1 MKICFIPGM
10 PTLYPRHA
18 ASVVSEHLAYFPAV
32 LVEGAR
38 QVGKSTLVRTL
49 FRDGEAKYLTLDDEA
64 TRDAAIADPAGF
76 VDSFPAGTLIID
88 EIRRLPGLTLPIK
101 ASIDRDR
108 RPGRFLLTGS
118 SSLLRIRGTQDSLA
132 GRVSRIS
139 MMGLSQGE
147 IAGNRED
154 FAAMACAPEG
164 LENIPGFTS
173 SVTRAAYIE
182 CCAAGSYPEAL
193 ALPLRLAN
201 QWRDNYLDSIVRRDL
216 PELQKSVSSERVF
229 SILRLLA
236 GAQSN
241 ELVRSK
247 LAEDSV
253 IPASTV
259 ASYLDLISDVQ
270 LYKPLNPWTPN
281 LRAREVNRPKII
293 VLDSGL
299 AMRLSRVTGEQ
310 LQNLNYQEA
319 FGQFLEGFV
328 VAELFKQ
335 KTWSAVDFGLFHYR
349 DRNGLEVDII
359 LEFEDGRVLALEIK
373 ASTSFNARQ
382 FQGLA
387 ALRDDLGDRFIGGI
401 VLNTGAAGYRYSEKL
416 WGLPISALWQGGLPA

>member
-1 MKICFIPGM
+1 MSA
-10 PTLYPRHA
+10 LYQRNVT
-18 ASVVSEHLAYFPAV
+18 SVVSEHLGYFPAV
-32 LVEGAR
+32 LIEGAR
-38 QVGKSTLVRTL
+38 QVGKSTMARAL
-49 FRDGEAKYLTLDDEA
+49 FADGEARYLTLDDES

-76 VDSFPAGTLIID
+76 VDSFSDRTLIID
-88 EIRRLPGLTLPIK
+88 EIQRLPELTLAIK

-147 IAGNRED
+147 LEGNRED
-154 FAAMACAPEG
+154 FAATTSTAEG
-164 LENIPGFTS
+164 LENIPDFTS
-173 SVTRAAYIE
+173 TLNRNDYIQR
-182 CCAAGSYPEAL
+182 CAAGSYPEVL
-193 ALPLRLAN
+193 GLPPRMAN

-216 PELQKSVSSERVF
+216 PELQKSVSAERVF
-229 SILRLLA
+229 SILRLLSS
-236 GAQSN
+236 AQSN

-247 LAEDSV
+247 LAEDSG

-259 ASYLDLISDVQ
+259 ASYLDLLSDVQ
-270 LYKPLNPWTPN
+270 LYQNLSPWTPN
-281 LRAREVNRPKII
+281 LRAREVNRPKIV

-328 VAELFKQ
+328 VAELLKQ
-335 KTWSAVDFGLFHYR
+335 KSWSEQDFELFHYR

-359 LEFEDGRVLALEIK
+359 LEFDDGRVLALEIK
-373 ASTSFNARQ
+373 AATSFNARQ
-382 FQGLA
+382 FKGLA
-387 ALRDDLGDRFIGGI
+387 ALRDALGERFVGGI
-401 VLNTGAAGYRYSEKL
+401 VLNTGQAGYRYSERL
-416 WGLPISALWQGGLPA
+416 WGLPVSALWQKSS

>member
-1 MKICFIPGM
+1 M
-10 PTLYPRHA
+10 PALYQRNVEG
-18 ASVVSEHLAYFPAV
+18 VVSEHLRYFPAV
-32 LVEGAR
+32 LIEGAR
-38 QVGKSTLVRTL
+38 QVGKSTMARSL
-49 FRDGEAKYLTLDDEA
+49 FEENGARYLTLDEQA

-88 EIRRLPGLTLPIK
+88 EIQRLPELTLAIK
-101 ASIDRDR
+101 ASVDRDR

-147 IAGNRED
+147 LEGNNED
-154 FAAMACAPEG
+154 FASALSTVEG
-164 LENIPGFTS
+164 LENIPDFS
-173 SVTRAAYIE
+173 SSLTRDDYIRR
-182 CCAAGSYPEAL
+182 CAAGSYPEAL
-193 ALPLRLAN
+193 GLPPRLAN

-236 GAQSN
+236 SAQSN
-241 ELVRSK
+241 ELVRAK
-247 LAEDSV
+247 LAEDSG

-259 ASYLDLISDVQ
+259 ASYLDLLSDVQ
-270 LYKPLNPWTPN
+270 LYKNLSPWTPN
-281 LRAREVNRPKII
+281 LRAREVNRPKIV

-299 AMRLSRVTGEQ
+299 AMRLSRITSEQ

-328 VAELFKQ
+328 VAELLKQ
-335 KTWSAVDFGLFHYR
+335 KSWSERDYELFHYR
-349 DRNGLEVDII
+349 DRNGLEVDAIM
-359 LEFEDGRVLALEIK
+359 EFDDGRVLALEIK

-387 ALRDDLGDRFIGGI
+387 ALREDLGDRFIGGI
-401 VLNTGAAGYRYSEKL
+401 VLNTGTTGYRYSEKL
-416 WGLPISALWQGGLPA
+416 WGLPIAALWQKSA

>member
-1 MKICFIPGM
+1 MSAF
-10 PTLYPRHA
+10 YQRHA
-18 ASVVSEHLAYFPAV
+18 SSVVSEHLAHFPAV
-32 LVEGAR
+32 LIEGAR
-38 QVGKSTLVRTL
+38 QVGKSTLAKTL
-49 FRDGEAKYLTLDDEA
+49 FKEGESRYLTLDDIA
-64 TRDAAIADPAGF
+64 TRDAAIADPTGF
-76 VDSFPAGTLIID
+76 VDSFPEGTLIID
-88 EIRRLPGLTLPIK
+88 EIQRLPELTLAIK

-118 SSLLRIRGTQDSLA
+118 SSLLRVRGTQDSLA

-139 MMGLSQGE
+139 MMGLSQGGL
-147 IAGNRED
+147 AGNRED
-154 FAAMACAPEG
+154 FASVAST
-164 LENIPGFTS
+164 LEALKKIPGFS
-173 SVTRAAYIE
+173 SNLTRASYIDR
-182 CCAAGSYPEAL
+182 CAAGSYPEAL
-193 ALPLRLAN
+193 GLSPRLAN

-241 ELVRSK
+241 ELVRSR
-247 LAEDSV
+247 LAEDSG

-259 ASYLDLISDVQ
+259 ASYLDLLSDVQ
-270 LYKPLNPWTPN
+270 LFRTLSPWTPN
-281 LRAREVNRPKII
+281 LRAREVNRPKIV

-299 AMRLSRVTGEQ
+299 AMRLSRIMGEQ
-310 LQNLNYQEA
+310 LRNLNYHEA

-328 VAELFKQ
+328 VAELLKQ
-335 KTWSAVDFGLFHYR
+335 KTWSAQDFELFHYR

-359 LEFEDGRVLALEIK
+359 MEFDDGRVLALEIK
-373 ASTSFNARQ
+373 ASTSFNAQQ

-401 VLNTGAAGYRYSEKL
+401 VLNTGAEGYRYSEKL
-416 WGLPISALWQGGLPA
+416 WGLPVLVLWQGSTLA